1 MHLPVH
7 VWLMDWTGNSVQSWL
22 CEASR
27 DGLPRIVL
35 CRVIIRN
42 AHAVQHARTCTAP
55 HLAVGA
61 PSSYLDDIGIL
72 GTRIVAA

>member
-7 VWLMDWTGNSVQSWL
+7 VWLMDWTGNSCAVLAVRSIQGWI
-22 CEASR
+22 AS
-27 DGLPRIVL
+27 IVL

-42 AHAVQHARTCTAP
+42 AP

-72 GTRIVAA
+72 GIRIVAA